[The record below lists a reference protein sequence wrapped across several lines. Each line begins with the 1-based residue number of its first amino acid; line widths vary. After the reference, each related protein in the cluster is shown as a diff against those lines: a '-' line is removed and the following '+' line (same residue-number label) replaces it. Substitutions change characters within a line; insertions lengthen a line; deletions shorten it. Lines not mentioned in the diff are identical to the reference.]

1 MAIALF
7 TDFGV
12 EGLYTGQMEAVI
24 GAIAPQARIID
35 LLNNAPQSNP
45 FLSSYL
51 LQALCR
57 YLPAETIFLAVI
69 DPGVGG
75 SRRAIVVEADGQF
88 FVGPDN
94 GLFNGV
100 AKQAQKRRFYEILW
114 RPEHCSLSFH
124 GRDIFAPVAARLFKQ
139 EAAGLLKAIEA
150 PDLSGHQDDLEQIIY
165 LDHYGN
171 AMTGIRYHNALD
183 GLSLSLNDR
192 LIKQAGTFSDVK
204 PGGLFW
210 YANSL
215 GLVEIAANLA
225 SAKSLLAIQLGD
237 SVFFEKP

>member
-1 MAIALF
+1 MAIVLF
-7 TDFGV
+7 TDFGE
-12 EGLYTGQMEAVI
+12 EGIYTGQMEAVI
-24 GAIAPQARIID
+24 DAIAPQARIIK
-35 LLNNAPQSNP
+35 LLNNAPKSNP

-51 LQALCR
+51 LKALSPF
-57 YLPAETIFLAVI
+57 LPAGSVFLSVV

-75 SRRAIVVEADGQF
+75 NRRAIVVEADDQF

-139 EAAGLLKAIEA
+139 EAAGLLKAIET

-183 GLSLSLNDR
+183 GLSLRLKDR
-192 LIKQAGTFSDVK
+192 LIKQAGVFSDVN
-204 PGGLFW
+204 PGELFW
-210 YANSL
+210 YKNSV
-215 GLVEIAANLA
+215 GLVEIAANLD
-225 SAKSLLAIQLGD
+225 SAKSQLNIQLGD
-237 SVFFEKP
+237 SVFFEKL